1 MTDSQPIVI
10 FDGECGLCNLSV
22 RYIRK
27 LDRKGLFKY
36 IALQSLDAG
45 DFKWIDVHPTKMP
58 DSVVFIHDSRVYFRS
73 EAAIRILASIGG
85 IYRLSIAFLIIP
97 RRIRDYFYNLIA
109 TNRHRWFKN
118 DSCCV

>member
-36 IALQSLDAG
+36 IALQSLDAV

-58 DSVVFIHDSRVYFRS
+58 DSVVFIHESRVYFRS